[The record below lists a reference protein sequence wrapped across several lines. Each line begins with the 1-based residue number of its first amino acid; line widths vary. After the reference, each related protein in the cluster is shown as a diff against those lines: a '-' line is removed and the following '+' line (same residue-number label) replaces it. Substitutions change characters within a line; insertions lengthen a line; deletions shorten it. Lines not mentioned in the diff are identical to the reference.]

1 MPLFAAPL
9 LLTIILIASTRAHA
23 PAFALVPAV
32 LPLPFGPASAP
43 RTAARTAGA
52 GRVVLLRFLGES
64 RFCFSGILLGTFV
77 LQKLVTDRLF
87 DCLAEDA
94 LDLDEV
100 AQPQLWVH
108 LGVFTII
115 FDQFRVEA
123 FALVDTEWPILAP
136 NRRFF
141 DLNPSNQQRFH
152 NFLFQ
157 TEAASNAFVLTF
169 LPEFFLV
176 VLRKLRETRWR
187 PRAEQ
192 SSELR
197 PFHVAFGATPTP
209 SAFAAQP
216 ATDWVGLCFA
226 AVADDPWTHG

>member
-1 MPLFAAPL
+1 ML
-9 LLTIILIASTRAHA
+9 LLLLLSLQ
-23 PAFALVPAV
+23 FFLC
-32 LPLPFGPASAP
+32 LLD
-43 RTAARTAGA
+43 
-52 GRVVLLRFLGES
+52 LLRLLELLLELLALEES
-64 RFCFSGILLGTFV
+64 SFSGSSEKAGFVFFAGILLGTSV

-94 LDLDEV
+94 RDLDEV
-100 AQPQLWVH
+100 AQPQFWVH